1 MKLRSLL
8 VTLAALCVGTAAH
21 ADEGMWLYSAPPRA
35 QIKAKYGFDLT
46 DAWLDHVRL
55 SSVRFNSGGS
65 ASFVSGEGLVITN
78 HHVAADSLQKMG
90 SQKNNY
96 LRDGFYAK
104 TAAEEIKCNDL
115 EVNVLQSIEDVTSPP
130 ALLPSSPSFE
140 AYGRLFRDN
149 PMLSYLLNSTI
160 VSGLAVIA
168 NLVFCSLAAYPLA
181 RMRFAGRGLV
191 LALVVATILI
201 PFQVVMIP
209 LYLLMVQVGL
219 RNTLWALIIPQAAT
233 AFGIFLLRQS
243 FLGVPVELEEA
254 ARSDGCT
261 SIGEWWNVMLPAA
274 RADLI
279 TLAMFVFIG
288 TWSDFLWP
296 LVILDDPKL
305 YTLPLGLQQLAS
317 SFSLDWRLV
326 AAGSVVSI
334 LPVLVIFIGLQRY
347 ILPSASGDAVKG

>member
-1 MKLRSLL
+1 MAQPTLGRPRSLL
-8 VTLAALCVGTAAH
+8 TSGLQLALLLLIAVAMLVPLF
-21 ADEGMWLYSAPPRA
+21 WLVSTSLKGPAENIFTTPP
-35 QIKAKYGFDLT
+35 
-46 DAWLDHVRL
+46 
-55 SSVRFNSGGS
+55 S
-65 ASFVSGEGLVITN
+65 
-78 HHVAADSLQKMG
+78 
-90 SQKNNY
+90 
-96 LRDGFYAK
+96 
-104 TAAEEIKCNDL
+104 
-115 EVNVLQSIEDVTSPP
+115 
-130 ALLPSSPSFE
+130 LLPSQPSLE
-140 AYGRLFRDN
+140 AYRRLFADN
-149 PMLSYLLNSTI
+149 PMLGYIRNSAI
-160 VSGLAVIA
+160 VSGLAVLA
-168 NLVFCSLAAYPLA
+168 NLLFCSLAAYPLA

-209 LYLLMVQVGL
+209 LYLLMVQLGL

-243 FLGVPVELEEA
+243 FAGVPVELEEA
-254 ARSDGCT
+254 ARIDGCT
-261 SIGEWWNVMLPAA
+261 PLGEWWNVMIPAA

-296 LVILDDPKL
+296 LVILDDPNL

-326 AAGSVVSI
+326 AAGAVVSI
-334 LPVLVIFIGLQRY
+334 LPVLALFIGLQRY

>member
-1 MKLRSLL
+1 MKNRSRALGTNALQLVLL
-8 VTLAALCVGTAAH
+8 LLLALAMLVPLL
-21 ADEGMWLYSAPPRA
+21 WL
-35 QIKAKYGFDLT
+35 
-46 DAWLDHVRL
+46 
-55 SSVRFNSGGS
+55 
-65 ASFVSGEGLVITN
+65 VST
-78 HHVAADSLQKMG
+78 SLKG
-90 SQKNNY
+90 P
-96 LRDGFYAK
+96 
-104 TAAEEIKCNDL
+104 AENIF
-115 EVNVLQSIEDVTSPP
+115 TSPP
-130 ALLPSSPSFE
+130 ALLPAQPSFE

-149 PMLSYLLNSTI
+149 PMLTYLLNSTI

-254 ARSDGCT
+254 ARSDGC
-261 SIGEWWNVMLPAA
+261 SPIGEWWNVMLPAA

-334 LPVLVIFIGLQRY
+334 LPVLAIFIGLQRY

>member
-1 MKLRSLL
+1 MKNRSR
-8 VTLAALCVGTAAH
+8 ALGT
-21 ADEGMWLYSAPPRA
+21 
-35 QIKAKYGFDLT
+35 
-46 DAWLDHVRL
+46 
-55 SSVRFNSGGS
+55 
-65 ASFVSGEGLVITN
+65 
-78 HHVAADSLQKMG
+78 
-90 SQKNNY
+90 
-96 LRDGFYAK
+96 
-104 TAAEEIKCNDL
+104 
-115 EVNVLQSIEDVTSPP
+115 NVLQLGLLLLLALAMLVPLLWLVSTSLKGPAENIFTSPP
-130 ALLPSSPSFE
+130 ALLPSQPSFE

-149 PMLSYLLNSTI
+149 PMLTYLLNSTI

-209 LYLLMVQVGL
+209 LYLLIVQVGL

-254 ARSDGCT
+254 ARSDGC
-261 SIGEWWNVMLPAA
+261 SPIGEWWNVMLPAA

>member
-1 MKLRSLL
+1 MTLRPFRFQQGRSLIAPALQLGLLLL
-8 VTLAALCVGTAAH
+8 VALAMLVPLL
-21 ADEGMWLYSAPPRA
+21 WL
-35 QIKAKYGFDLT
+35 
-46 DAWLDHVRL
+46 
-55 SSVRFNSGGS
+55 
-65 ASFVSGEGLVITN
+65 VST
-78 HHVAADSLQKMG
+78 SLKG
-90 SQKNNY
+90 P
-96 LRDGFYAK
+96 
-104 TAAEEIKCNDL
+104 AEDIF
-115 EVNVLQSIEDVTSPP
+115 TSPP
-130 ALLPSSPSFE
+130 ALLPTQPSLE
-140 AYGRLFRDN
+140 AYGRLFSNN
-149 PMLSYLLNSTI
+149 PMATYLLNSTI

-168 NLVFCSLAAYPLA
+168 NLLFCSLAAYPLA
-181 RMRFAGRGLV
+181 RMRFKGRGLV

-209 LYLLMVQVGL
+209 LYLLMVQIGL

-243 FLGVPVELEEA
+243 FLAVPLELEEA
-254 ARSDGCT
+254 ARSDGC
-261 SIGEWWNVMLPAA
+261 SPIGEWWNVMIPAA

-334 LPVLVIFIGLQRY
+334 LPVLLVFVGLQRY

>member
-1 MKLRSLL
+1 VSSAPGRSPLATGLQLALLLL
-8 VTLAALCVGTAAH
+8 VAVLLLLPLL
-21 ADEGMWLYSAPPRA
+21 WL
-35 QIKAKYGFDLT
+35 
-46 DAWLDHVRL
+46 
-55 SSVRFNSGGS
+55 
-65 ASFVSGEGLVITN
+65 VST
-78 HHVAADSLQKMG
+78 SLKG
-90 SQKNNY
+90 P
-96 LRDGFYAK
+96 
-104 TAAEEIKCNDL
+104 AEDIF
-115 EVNVLQSIEDVTSPP
+115 TSPP
-130 ALLPSSPSFE
+130 GLLPAQPSLE
-140 AYGRLFRDN
+140 AYGRLFNAN
-149 PMLSYLLNSTI
+149 PMGTYLLNSTI
-160 VSGLAVIA
+160 VSALAVLA
-168 NLVFCSLAAYPLA
+168 NLLFCSLAAYPLA
-181 RMRFAGRGLV
+181 RMRFRGRGLV

-209 LYLLMVQVGL
+209 LYLLMVQIGL
-219 RNTLWALIIPQAAT
+219 RNTLWALIVPQAAT

-254 ARSDGCT
+254 ARIDGCT
-261 SIGEWWNVMLPAA
+261 PVGEWWNVMLPAA

-296 LVILDDPKL
+296 LIILDEPTL

-334 LPVLVIFIGLQRY
+334 LPVLLLFVLLQRY

>member
-1 MKLRSLL
+1 MSELTSGRSRSLAASALQL
-8 VTLAALCVGTAAH
+8 VLLLLVALAMLVPLF
-21 ADEGMWLYSAPPRA
+21 WL
-35 QIKAKYGFDLT
+35 
-46 DAWLDHVRL
+46 
-55 SSVRFNSGGS
+55 
-65 ASFVSGEGLVITN
+65 VST
-78 HHVAADSLQKMG
+78 SLKG
-90 SQKNNY
+90 P
-96 LRDGFYAK
+96 
-104 TAAEEIKCNDL
+104 AEDIF
-115 EVNVLQSIEDVTSPP
+115 TTPP
-130 ALLPSSPSFE
+130 ALLPSQPSLE

-149 PMLSYLLNSTI
+149 PMLGYIVNSTI
-160 VSGLAVIA
+160 VSGLAVLA
-168 NLVFCSLAAYPLA
+168 NLLFCSLAAYPLA

-209 LYLLMVQVGL
+209 LYLLMVQLGL
-219 RNTLWALIIPQAAT
+219 RNTLWALILPQAAT

-243 FLGVPVELEEA
+243 FAGVPVELEEA
-254 ARSDGCT
+254 ARIDGCT
-261 SIGEWWNVMLPAA
+261 PVGEWWNVMIPAA

-334 LPVLVIFIGLQRY
+334 LPVLLLFLGLQRY

>member
-1 MKLRSLL
+1 MGTRSS
-8 VTLAALCVGTAAH
+8 GTAPSPLAT
-21 ADEGMWLYSAPPRA
+21 AGQLALLLLLAVVVLLPLLWL
-35 QIKAKYGFDLT
+35 
-46 DAWLDHVRL
+46 
-55 SSVRFNSGGS
+55 
-65 ASFVSGEGLVITN
+65 VST
-78 HHVAADSLQKMG
+78 SLKG
-90 SQKNNY
+90 P
-96 LRDGFYAK
+96 
-104 TAAEEIKCNDL
+104 AEDIF
-115 EVNVLQSIEDVTSPP
+115 TSPP
-130 ALLPSSPSFE
+130 ALLPRQPSLA
-140 AYGRLFRDN
+140 AYRQLFAAN
-149 PMLSYLLNSTI
+149 PMGTYLANSAI
-160 VSGLAVIA
+160 VSGLAVLA
-168 NLVFCSLAAYPLA
+168 NLLFCSLAAYPLA
-181 RMRFAGRGLV
+181 RLRFRGRGLV

-209 LYLLMVQVGL
+209 LYLLMVQIGL
-219 RNTLWALIIPQAAT
+219 RNTLWALILPQAAT

-254 ARSDGCT
+254 ARTDGC
-261 SIGEWWNVMLPAA
+261 SPVGEWWNVMIPAA

-296 LVILDDPKL
+296 LIIIDDPSH

-334 LPVLVIFIGLQRY
+334 LPVLALFVLLQRF